1 MNTLEIRDFEVL
13 VENIKSCLLNFGIF
27 KIEHVRKN
35 KSSFLKMLTDG
46 EIKLYERYL
55 REKSRLEFLGGRVL
69 LKQCLLR
76 SINKD
81 ACRSVAFKDIDIKR
95 GENGKPR
102 LFIRDNEIDSVYFSI
117 SHKMDYIFCAVDYD
131 SNIGIDVEKV
141 DKKLIRLKSYYMT
154 SKEEKIISGTIKVKD
169 LLPAYYTMLWA
180 SKECL
185 VKCLGQNLWQVL
197 GNSELVEIRGKEYV
211 LRYRRKDREIKV
223 ISNNFLYDGYVFSV
237 IHGSEEKKKLVLR

>member
-76 SINKD
+76 
-81 ACRSVAFKDIDIKR
+81 
-95 GENGKPR
+95 
-102 LFIRDNEIDSVYFSI
+102 
-117 SHKMDYIFCAVDYD
+117 
-131 SNIGIDVEKV
+131 
-141 DKKLIRLKSYYMT
+141 
-154 SKEEKIISGTIKVKD
+154 
-169 LLPAYYTMLWA
+169 
-180 SKECL
+180 
-185 VKCLGQNLWQVL
+185 
-197 GNSELVEIRGKEYV
+197 
-211 LRYRRKDREIKV
+211 
-223 ISNNFLYDGYVFSV
+223 
-237 IHGSEEKKKLVLR
+237 